1 VKRHALKHT
10 NGQFKVHVL
19 PSYQY
24 ALREHILKSV
34 RLSQFKVHELPS
46 YQYAQK
52 RTQAVAVALQAFQTV
67 GQHHQHHIIRDEMQ

>member
-1 VKRHALKHT
+1 
-10 NGQFKVHVL
+10 
-19 PSYQY
+19 
-24 ALREHILKSV
+24 V